1 MGAGGIGQASL
12 DGGADYRRRL
22 IAFALVEGAVL
33 LFVTLP
39 VLLWLFVLPNGLS
52 EADLTRYAI
61 GILALQMVVSGL
73 LLWKF
78 RIIPGPPTENK
89 DAR

>member
-1 MGAGGIGQASL
+1 MMRGAGN
-12 DGGADYRRRL
+12 GAVRNTAAATPRRI
-22 IAFALVEGAVL
+22 IAFALFEGAFL

-39 VLLWLFVLPNGLS
+39 VLLWLFAFPNGLS

-61 GILALQMVVSGL
+61 GIAALQLATSGL

-78 RIIPGPPTENK
+78 RIIPGPPTDKK